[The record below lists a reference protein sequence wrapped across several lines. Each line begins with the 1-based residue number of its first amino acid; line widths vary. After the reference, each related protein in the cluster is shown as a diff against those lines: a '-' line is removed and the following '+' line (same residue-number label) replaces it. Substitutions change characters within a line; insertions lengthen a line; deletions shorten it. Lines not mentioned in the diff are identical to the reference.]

1 MESSMTDGL
10 AVHSIEPWFVARYQP
25 ARERAAR
32 ENLCRVGFEN
42 WYPTIVDVRMMPL
55 RKISPKKRHL
65 AARMVQE
72 IRRPRFVGYILIR
85 PLPWCRWDINR
96 LFDLTGCGSLV
107 VSAGHP
113 AKIEDFDV
121 EIMRL
126 CEARGV
132 FDTVA
137 AVRPSFRIR
146 IDEQSHQQWVT
157 LGKKFLNLDETR
169 KFRLCIDALG
179 RIEHVIA
186 QAEGLEIPRSMSAA
200 VHP

>member
-1 MESSMTDGL
+1 MTDGL
-10 AVHSIEPWFVARYQP
+10 SVHSIEPWFLARYQP
-25 ARERAAR
+25 ALERTAR

-42 WYPTIVDVRMMPL
+42 WYPSIVDVRAVPL
-55 RKISPKKRHL
+55 RKIPPKKRHL
-65 AARMVQE
+65 AARMLQE

-96 LFDLTGCGSLV
+96 LFDLTGCGSIV

-132 FDTVA
+132 FDTFVGVA
-137 AVRPSFRIR
+137 PRFRIR
-146 IDEQSHQQWVT
+146 IVEQTHQQWVEQ
-157 LGKKFLNLDETR
+157 GKKFLNLDDAR
-169 KFRLCIDALG
+169 KFRVFLDAFG
-179 RIEHVIA
+179 RVERIIA
-186 QAEGLEIPRSMSAA
+186 QVEGSLITEPKRAA